1 MRIFYAVKFADYVK
15 QALADSLTE
24 IQKHTLRGN
33 FTAKDN
39 FHITLVFVGEC
50 EANKL
55 DLLKNVADETVKKLD
70 LSALFKTSPIKATID
85 GLATFARPGEE
96 LLWAGVRTNPDDIL
110 SKINK
115 AILDELL
122 NCGIRV
128 KEDHSKF
135 IPHVT
140 IARKVE
146 FWRISSKDIRQIKFS
161 PVNFTVNS
169 ITLMES
175 VQEVTTVKT
184 DETDDE
190 KRYARIVY
198 KPIYEKKF

>member
-1 MRIFYAVKFADYVK
+1 MRIFYAIKFADYVK
-15 QALADSLTE
+15 QALTDSLDE

-50 EANKL
+50 EPDKL
-55 DLLKNVADETVKKLD
+55 DLLTKIIDETVKKLN
-70 LSALFKTSPIKATID
+70 LSALYGTSPVKATID

-96 LLWAGVRTNPDDIL
+96 LLWVGVKTNPEDVL
-110 SKINK
+110 FKINK
-115 AILDELL
+115 AIFEELAK
-122 NCGIRV
+122 CGIRV
-128 KEDHSKF
+128 KEDYNKF

-146 FWRISSKDIRQIKFS
+146 FWRISSKDIKQIKFT
-161 PVNFTVNS
+161 PINFTINS

-175 VQEVTTVKT
+175 VQEVEIKG
-184 DETDDE
+184 DR
-190 KRYARIVY
+190 RYTKVIY
-198 KPIYEKKF
+198 KPLYEKKF